1 MAVSSGPVSLLVELG
16 SKQGHPVIELFP
28 FEDAPKAYERMMS
41 GDARF
46 RVVLDIA
53 TNGRRNR
60 TRSRDTNSRLWTT
73 THDQEWLEK
82 HAAAPLRRVT
92 RPRISA
98 GHRKSRNNVIEH
110 PAQVSACLRR
120 FCMGFESP

>member
-73 THDQEWLEK
+73 TQHQEWLEK

-98 GHRKSRNNVIEH
+98 GHRKV
-110 PAQVSACLRR
+110 A
-120 FCMGFESP
+120 

>member
-1 MAVSSGPVSLLVELG
+1 LLVELG

-53 TNGRRNR
+53 TNGRR
-60 TRSRDTNSRLWTT
+60 RLL
-73 THDQEWLEK
+73 Q
-82 HAAAPLRRVT
+82 ARRW
-92 RPRISA
+92 A
-98 GHRKSRNNVIEH
+98 
-110 PAQVSACLRR
+110 
-120 FCMGFESP
+120 

>member
-1 MAVSSGPVSLLVELG
+1 LLVELG

-28 FEDAPKAYERMMS
+28 IEDAPKAYERMMS

-53 TNGRRNR
+53 TNGRRTR

-73 THDQEWLEK
+73 TQRREWLEK

-98 GHRKSRNNVIEH
+98 GHRKV
-110 PAQVSACLRR
+110 A
-120 FCMGFESP
+120 